1 MKAILTVAALVCVLV
16 LSGCATAPTAK
27 PFKKTWSSFDQP
39 ADHPKTT
46 ASQGVINFQGAD
58 VGMCLKVY
66 QALSGRNLIRGALPE
81 AKIVFQSQTPL
92 THLQALQAFDTLLAQ
107 NGIAIIY
114 SGEDTAKAVP
124 VSTVTSEVLPEI
136 NLPWPL
142 LPESSSPML
151 RKVFLKKLKPST
163 VIPLLMP
170 FAKLPGS
177 MLAVDDQKL
186 LVLRDYSENIRQQLR
201 LLEELEKKSSP

>member
-1 MKAILTVAALVCVLV
+1 MKAILTAAALVCVLV

-39 ADHPKTT
+39 ADHPKQTET
-46 ASQGVINFQGAD
+46 SGSINFQGAD
-58 VGMCLKVY
+58 LGMCLKVY
-66 QALSGRNLIRGALPE
+66 QGISGRNLLRGALPE
-81 AKIVFQSQTPL
+81 AKIVFSTQTPL
-92 THLQALQAFDTLLAQ
+92 SRVQALQMFDTLLAQ
-107 NGIAIIY
+107 NGIAMVY
-114 SGEDTAKAVP
+114 SGDDTVKAVP
-124 VSTVTSEVLPEI
+124 TAQVASEVLPEI

-151 RKVFLKKLKPST
+151 RKVYLKKLKPSI
-163 VIPLLMP
+163 VVPLLMP

-177 MLAVDDQKL
+177 ILAVDDQKL

-201 LLEELEKKSSP
+201 LLEELEKKP